1 MKADGLM
8 QANKGIDILS
18 LSRQLQEV
26 FGEQYGSMSA
36 KDWYGVTR
44 DYVERQTMRYD
55 ICDDE
60 PVMWMVAAPSPVGE
74 I

>member
-1 MKADGLM
+1 
-8 QANKGIDILS
+8 
-18 LSRQLQEV
+18 
-26 FGEQYGSMSA
+26 MSA

-60 PVMWMVAAPSPVGE
+60 PVMWMVAAPSPME
-74 I
+74 KI